1 MGPVGGA
8 LIVFFYQVHDIC
20 VMLVVE
26 NCGAET
32 WDIFGILTFSLQPFR
47 LFEHLHVTSSYVSG
61 TWDLFQSKV
70 TTPDPAM
77 CSRTGWSDTASTLQV
92 PCPQCSHQHE
102 TSALERLKRRNI
114 NRRIEGAVSDCV
126 FTAGGTIGVYLCRDS
141 AALHEVW
148 FSMFE

>member
-1 MGPVGGA
+1 MFTKQTTWREEGRREEGRREEEGREGGRREEGGGKEEKGKGGKVGWGPVGGA

-61 TWDLFQSKV
+61 TWDLF
-70 TTPDPAM
+70 
-77 CSRTGWSDTASTLQV
+77 SR
-92 PCPQCSHQHE
+92 
-102 TSALERLKRRNI
+102 R
-114 NRRIEGAVSDCV
+114 
-126 FTAGGTIGVYLCRDS
+126 
-141 AALHEVW
+141 
-148 FSMFE
+148 